1 MDNLDK
7 KNFLEVGD
15 TVMGKFVLQK
25 SIRLNC
31 VKMSVKNMVL
41 LSINVG

>member
-15 TVMGKFVLQK
+15 TVMGKFGLAK
-25 SIRLNC
+25 FNKIDL
-31 VKMSVKNMVL
+31 
-41 LSINVG
+41 